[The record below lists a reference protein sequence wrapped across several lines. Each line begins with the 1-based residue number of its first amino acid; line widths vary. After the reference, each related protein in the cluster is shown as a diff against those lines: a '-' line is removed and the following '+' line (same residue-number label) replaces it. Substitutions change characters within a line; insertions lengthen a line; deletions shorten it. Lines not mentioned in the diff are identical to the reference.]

1 MKSLSKLL
9 LLSLLSLQFAI
20 AQEIFTGTVTD
31 DQGVPLPGATIL
43 VQGTSNGVSSDFD
56 GNFQIEGSQEDVLEI
71 SFVGYKTAVLTASGN
86 MQISLEQSNE
96 LEEVIVTALGV
107 EKEAA
112 QLGYSISKVES
123 DQVTE
128 RPSGDIGRLMRG
140 KAAGVN
146 ITASN
151 GLSGSSTNIVIRGYS
166 SITGSNQPLFV
177 VDGVPFGSDTNA
189 QSAFFDD
196 GTQTSRFLDIDPNNI
211 KDINIL
217 KGLSA
222 TSLYGN
228 RGRNGV
234 ILITTNNTTS
244 KQAEAKVSVSNST
257 FFSDPHLPDYQNEYG
272 NGFDQEFFWYFSNW
286 GPKFGDTNPNIW
298 LGQLTDIRDGRV
310 FINHPF
316 SINNVP
322 AYIAGYEDIAA
333 SEYEYKPYQSVPN
346 FFRTGVFNSTSV
358 GLNGGSNGVSY
369 NVRYTKTTD
378 EGFTPGNSLSKD
390 NLSVGG
396 SIKRDK
402 LTVNASLN
410 YALSDM
416 KSPPIAAS
424 RGSGVDGDGASIFG
438 DLMYTPRSVDL
449 MGMPY
454 QRADGGSLYYR
465 TSNSIQNPRWTV
477 DNSKVRNKTNRFFGS
492 ANLKYDITDD
502 INVVY
507 RYGIDTFTEGQ
518 QYGQNKGGVDGN
530 RLGIYRT
537 TNITNMIVDHN
548 VSANFKQ
555 QFTEL
560 IGLTAVVG
568 FNSNSVSYSQDGIE
582 SNKQIAF
589 GTLKHW
595 NFEDASA
602 TNSFNGNNLQYENK
616 VNTYGVFADLTLS
629 YDDYL
634 YVNGSVRNDWTS
646 TLEESNNTIL
656 YPSGSL
662 SFIASNFFEELD
674 SATFLDYLKL
684 RLGYGSS
691 AGFPSAYSTRNTLSL
706 TGRAFVSP
714 GGALSSSNTTSN
726 FLGNPNLKPELVSEF
741 EIGMD
746 TRMFNNR
753 VGINLSY
760 FNKKTKDLITNKDL
774 DPSTGFTRTT
784 LNGGD
789 LEVQGV
795 ELDLDLS
802 LIQQFDGLS
811 WNANINFYADESLV
825 TSLPEG
831 IDQIIIG
838 NYFNADA
845 KNAAIE
851 GQPFG
856 VLIGD
861 KIRRDDAGNK
871 VINAATGNYIIDP
884 QDVVIGDPN
893 PDFLLNFD
901 NTFKFKNFKLNV
913 GMGYR
918 HGGDIFSKQAVTLLS
933 RGIIDFPFDRLGTY
947 ILPGVNV
954 DGSPNT
960 TQIGATD
967 IAFSNWLGTDE
978 LEVWDGTTIRL
989 REISLGYDFKG
1000 ALLDKLPFSSLNIAV
1015 SGTNLWYKAVNFPE
1029 GVNFD
1034 TNTLSTGVGNNIG
1047 IEYFSGPSSKR
1058 YGFTINASF

>member
-1 MKSLSKLL
+1 MKNLFRIFGLFLL
-9 LLSLLSLQFAI
+9 TAQFVL
-20 AQEIFTGTVTD
+20 AQEIISGTVSD

-43 VQGTSNGVSSDFD
+43 IQGTTNGVSTDFD
-56 GNFQIEGSQEDVLEI
+56 GNFQIEGSQDDILEI
-71 SFVGYKTAVLTASGN
+71 SFVGYQTLEIPASGDL
-86 MQISLEQSNE
+86 QVLLEQANE

-112 QLGYSISKVES
+112 ELGYSISKVDS
-123 DQVTE
+123 DQVTD
-128 RPSGDIGRLMRG
+128 RPSGDIGRLIRG

-177 VDGVPFGSDTNA
+177 VDGVPFGSGTNA
-189 QSAFFDD
+189 QDSFFDD
-196 GTQTSRFLDIDPNNI
+196 GTQTSRFLDLDPNNI

-234 ILITTNNTTS
+234 ILITTNNTSAKET
-244 KQAEAKVSVSNST
+244 EATVSISNST
-257 FFSDPHLPDYQNEYG
+257 FWSDPHLPDYQNEYG

-286 GPKFGDTNPNIW
+286 GPRFGDTNPNIW
-298 LGQLTDIRDGRV
+298 LGQLQEIRDGRV
-310 FINHPF
+310 FLTHPF
-316 SINNVP
+316 AINDVP

-333 SEYEYKPYQSVPN
+333 SEYEYKAYQSVPN
-346 FFRTGVFNSTSV
+346 FFRTGLFNSTSV
-358 GLNGGSNGVSY
+358 GLNGGNDSTTY

-378 EGFTPGNSLSKD
+378 EGFTPGNKLSKD

-396 SIKRDK
+396 SLKKDR

-410 YALSDM
+410 IAVSDF

-424 RGSGVDGDGASIFG
+424 RGSGVVGSGSSIFG

-477 DNSKVRNKTNRFFGS
+477 DNAKVRNKTNRFFGS
-492 ANLKYDITDD
+492 TNLKYDINDD

-507 RYGIDTFTEGQ
+507 RYGIDTFFEAQ
-518 QYGQNKGGVDGN
+518 EYGQNKGGVDGN
-530 RLGIYRT
+530 RLGMYRT
-537 TNITNMIVDHN
+537 INVNNTIIDHN
-548 VSANFKQ
+548 VSVNYKKE
-555 QFTEL
+555 FTDL
-560 IGLTAVVG
+560 LGLTAVVG
-568 FNSNSVSYSQDGIE
+568 FNSNSVRYSQDGLE
-582 SNKQIAF
+582 SNKQIAY

-602 TNSFNGNNLQYENK
+602 TNTFSGVQMQFENQQN
-616 VNTYGVFADLTLS
+616 VYGVFADLTLS

-646 TLEESNNTIL
+646 TLEDENNTIL
-656 YPSGSL
+656 YPSGSV
-662 SFIASNFFEELD
+662 SFIASNFFEELGE
-674 SATFLDYLKL
+674 ATFLDYLKL

-691 AGFPSAYSTRNTLSL
+691 AGFPNAYTTRNTLAL
-706 TGRAFVSP
+706 TGRAFISP
-714 GGALSSSNTTSN
+714 GGNLSSANTTSN
-726 FLGNPNLKPELVSEF
+726 RLGNPNLKPELVSEF
-741 EIGMD
+741 EVGMD
-746 TRMFNNR
+746 TRLFNNR
-753 VGINLSY
+753 IGVNLSY
-760 FNKKTKDLITNKDL
+760 FKKTTTDLITQKDL
-774 DPSTGFTRTT
+774 DPSTGFTFTT

-795 ELDLDLS
+795 ELDLDMNL
-802 LIQQFDGLS
+802 LQQYDGLS
-811 WNANINFYADESLV
+811 WSANVNFYADESLV
-825 TSLPEG
+825 TRLPEG
-831 IDQIIIG
+831 VDQIIIG
-838 NYFNADA
+838 NYSNFDA
-845 KNAAIE
+845 KNAAIVGE
-851 GQPFG
+851 PFG

-861 KIRRDDAGNK
+861 KIRTDDSGNR

-901 NTFKFKNFKLNV
+901 NTFKYKGFNLNI

-978 LEVWDGTTIRL
+978 LEIWDGTTIRL

-1000 ALLDKLPFSSLNIAV
+1000 SVLDKLPFNSLSIAL

-1034 TNTLSTGVGNNIG
+1034 TNTLSNGVGNNIG
-1047 IEYFSGPSSKR
+1047 IEYFAGPSSKR